1 MAVARGVGSPE
12 PARPLLYKW
21 GGRGSGEPGCAL
33 EKRGAA
39 SRGRSRRA
47 RAPRA
52 PDPFPRGEHLEP
64 TAQVLGSV
72 RRRAPQLLA
81 SPSPTRRQAQRAR
94 PPAPSSRRRAMLH
107 LSEFSSP
114 DALLVMSTEGCCAEP
129 STELS
134 RLPGRDAPATAG
146 YPGGKESGRGCSD
159 GCAARGR
166 MVPENLQGLG
176 RESCGGRGG
185 RRLGDPR
192 CAPPFPAPLCSQ
204 GLRRNLW
211 VYQGDLLPVHV
222 CFACACLCVRPGAY
236 AGPGRITACKRHLSC
251 ISAPPGFRGE
261 GLADSEARP
270 LMCPELIT
278 APSSAGDFLS
288 WALSSCGAG
297 GDLADSCLLE
307 GPAPT
312 PPPGLSYSGSFFIQ
326 AVPEHPHDPEALF
339 NLMSGILGLA
349 PFPSPE
355 AAASRSPLDASF
367 PAGPDALLPGP
378 ADLYSPDMGAATF
391 PDAFWEVSPA
401 AGAPSQCL
409 YEPQLSPPDV
419 KPGLRAPPA
428 SPALDTA
435 SAFKGPYA
443 PWELLPAGVPGSC
456 GPQGGYQA
464 APDARFPSVGAKIE
478 DLLSISCPAELP
490 AGPASRLYPTGSYDA
505 FPLAP
510 GDLGEV
516 AEGLPGLLAPPSA
529 DGVSRGDGGEFLAG
543 AQAQVSPLGLRG
555 AAADFAKALVA
566 DGPGSSGVPEPPG
579 PPPPPPPP
587 AAFPAA
593 KARRKGRRGGK
604 CSARCFCPR
613 PHAKAF
619 ACPVESCV
627 RSFARSDELNR
638 HLRIHTGHKPF
649 QCRICLRN
657 FSRSD
662 HLTTHVRTH
671 TGEKPFACD
680 VCGRRFARSD
690 EKKRHSKVHLKQ
702 KARAEE
708 RLKGLGLY
716 SLGLSFAAL

>member
-1 MAVARGVGSPE
+1 
-12 PARPLLYKW
+12 
-21 GGRGSGEPGCAL
+21 
-33 EKRGAA
+33 
-39 SRGRSRRA
+39 
-47 RAPRA
+47 
-52 PDPFPRGEHLEP
+52 
-64 TAQVLGSV
+64 
-72 RRRAPQLLA
+72 
-81 SPSPTRRQAQRAR
+81 
-94 PPAPSSRRRAMLH
+94 MLH
-107 LSEFSSP
+107 LSEFSGP
-114 DALLVMSTEGCCAEP
+114 DALLVKSTEGCCSES
-129 STELS
+129 STELT
-134 RLPGRDAPATAG
+134 RLPARDPPAAAG
-146 YPGGKESGRGCSD
+146 YPG
-159 GCAARGR
+159 
-166 MVPENLQGLG
+166 
-176 RESCGGRGG
+176 
-185 RRLGDPR
+185 
-192 CAPPFPAPLCSQ
+192 
-204 GLRRNLW
+204 
-211 VYQGDLLPVHV
+211 
-222 CFACACLCVRPGAY
+222 
-236 AGPGRITACKRHLSC
+236 
-251 ISAPPGFRGE
+251 
-261 GLADSEARP
+261 
-270 LMCPELIT
+270 
-278 APSSAGDFLS
+278 AGDFLS

-297 GDLADSCLLE
+297 GDLADSCFLE

-349 PFPSPE
+349 PFPGAE

-367 PAGPDALLPGP
+367 PAGSDALLPGP
-378 ADLYSPDMGAATF
+378 PDLFSPDLGATVF
-391 PDAFWEVSPA
+391 PEAFWEASPS

-409 YEPQLSPPDV
+409 YEPHLSPPDV

-443 PWELLPAGVPGSC
+443 PWELLSAGAPGSC
-456 GPQGGYQA
+456 GSQGGYQG
-464 APDARFPSVGAKIE
+464 APEARFPPMGAKIE

-490 AGPASRLYPTGSYDA
+490 AGPSSRVYTTGAYEA

-510 GDLGEV
+510 GDLGEGT
-516 AEGLPGLLAPPSA
+516 ESLPGLLTPTS
-529 DGVSRGDGGEFLAG
+529 GEGGSSGEGGEFLDG
-543 AQAQVSPLGLRG
+543 TQPELSPLGLRSAG
-555 AAADFAKALVA
+555 ADFPKPLVA
-566 DGPGSSGVPEPPG
+566 DLPGSSGVPEPPG
-579 PPPPPPPP
+579 PPPVP
-587 AAFPAA
+587 FPTA

-708 RLKGLGLY
+708 RLKGLGFY

>member
-12 PARPLLYKW
+12 PAPPLLYKW
-21 GGRGSGEPGCAL
+21 GGRGLGEPGCAL
-33 EKRGAA
+33 ERRGAA
-39 SRGRSRRA
+39 TRGQSRRA
-47 RAPRA
+47 REPRS
-52 PDPFPRGEHLEP
+52 PYPFPRGESPEP
-64 TAQVLGSV
+64 GAWASV
-72 RRRAPQLLA
+72 SARRRAPRLPA
-81 SPSPTRRQAQRAR
+81 SLPSARPQAQRAR
-94 PPAPSSRRRAMLH
+94 PLEPRSRLRAMLH
-107 LSEFSSP
+107 LSEFSGP
-114 DALLVMSTEGCCAEP
+114 DALLVKSTEGCCSEP
-129 STELS
+129 STELP
-134 RLPGRDAPATAG
+134 RLPARDPPAAAG
-146 YPGGKESGRGCSD
+146 YPG
-159 GCAARGR
+159 
-166 MVPENLQGLG
+166 
-176 RESCGGRGG
+176 
-185 RRLGDPR
+185 
-192 CAPPFPAPLCSQ
+192 
-204 GLRRNLW
+204 
-211 VYQGDLLPVHV
+211 
-222 CFACACLCVRPGAY
+222 
-236 AGPGRITACKRHLSC
+236 
-251 ISAPPGFRGE
+251 
-261 GLADSEARP
+261 
-270 LMCPELIT
+270 
-278 APSSAGDFLS
+278 GDFLS
-288 WALSSCGAG
+288 WALGSCGAG
-297 GDLADSCLLE
+297 GDLADSCFLE

-349 PFPSPE
+349 PFPGAE

-367 PAGPDALLPGP
+367 PAGPDALLPGLP
-378 ADLYSPDMGAATF
+378 DLFSPDLGAAAF
-391 PDAFWEVSPA
+391 PEAFWEASPS
-401 AGAPSQCL
+401 AGVPSQCL
-409 YEPQLSPPDV
+409 YEPHLSPPDV

-428 SPALDTA
+428 SPALDAA

-443 PWELLPAGVPGSC
+443 PWELLSAGAPGSC

-464 APDARFPSVGAKIE
+464 APEARFPQIGTKIE
-478 DLLSISCPAELP
+478 DLLSISCPAELT
-490 AGPASRLYPTGSYDA
+490 AGPASRLYTPGAYDA

-510 GDLGEV
+510 GDLGEGT
-516 AEGLPGLLAPPSA
+516 EGLPGLLTPPS
-529 DGVSRGDGGEFLAG
+529 GEGGSSGEGGEFLDG
-543 AQAQVSPLGLRG
+543 TQPQLSPLGLRSS
-555 AAADFAKALVA
+555 AADFPKPLVA
-566 DGPGSSGVPEPPG
+566 DIPGSSDVPEPPA
-579 PPPPPPPP
+579 PPPP
-587 AAFPAA
+587 AQLPPA

-708 RLKGLGLY
+708 RLKGLGFY

>member
-1 MAVARGVGSPE
+1 M
-12 PARPLLYKW
+12 Y
-21 GGRGSGEPGCAL
+21 
-33 EKRGAA
+33 
-39 SRGRSRRA
+39 
-47 RAPRA
+47 
-52 PDPFPRGEHLEP
+52 
-64 TAQVLGSV
+64 VLG
-72 RRRAPQLLA
+72 RM
-81 SPSPTRRQAQRAR
+81 
-94 PPAPSSRRRAMLH
+94 PAPAD
-107 LSEFSSP
+107 SECAKDTLRVS
-114 DALLVMSTEGCCAEP
+114 ASTEGF
-129 STELS
+129 L
-134 RLPGRDAPATAG
+134 
-146 YPGGKESGRGCSD
+146 GRGC
-159 GCAARGR
+159 
-166 MVPENLQGLG
+166 GL
-176 RESCGGRGG
+176 
-185 RRLGDPR
+185 
-192 CAPPFPAPLCSQ
+192 
-204 GLRRNLW
+204 
-211 VYQGDLLPVHV
+211 
-222 CFACACLCVRPGAY
+222 
-236 AGPGRITACKRHLSC
+236 
-251 ISAPPGFRGE
+251 
-261 GLADSEARP
+261 SEAP
-270 LMCPELIT
+270 ALMCAELIP

-297 GDLADSCLLE
+297 EYLTDSCLLE

-312 PPPGLSYSGSFFIQ
+312 PPPGLGYSGSFFIQ

-339 NLMSGILGLA
+339 NLMSGILGLT
-349 PFPSPE
+349 PFSGSE

-367 PAGPDALLPGP
+367 SAGSDALLPGP
-378 ADLYSPDMGAATF
+378 PDLFSPDLGAAAF
-391 PDAFWEVSPA
+391 PEAFWEASPS

-409 YEPQLSPPDV
+409 YETHLSPPDV

-435 SAFKGPYA
+435 SAFKGPYS
-443 PWELLPAGVPGSC
+443 PWELLSAGAPGSC
-456 GPQGGYQA
+456 GSQGGYQA
-464 APDARFPSVGAKIE
+464 APEARFPSMGAKIE

-490 AGPASRLYPTGSYDA
+490 SGPASRLYTMGTYDA

-510 GDLGEV
+510 GDLGEG
-516 AEGLPGLLAPPSA
+516 AESLPGLLTPPS
-529 DGVSRGDGGEFLAG
+529 GEGGSSGEGGEFLDG
-543 AQAQVSPLGLRG
+543 TQPELSPLGLRS
-555 AAADFAKALVA
+555 AAADFPKPLVA
-566 DGPGSSGVPEPPG
+566 DIPASSAVPEPSG
-579 PPPPPPPP
+579 PPPAPFPP
-587 AAFPAA
+587 A

-708 RLKGLGLY
+708 RLKGLGFY

>member
-12 PARPLLYKW
+12 PAPPLLYKW
-21 GGRGSGEPGCAL
+21 GGLRLGEPGCAL
-33 EKRGAA
+33 ERRGTAI
-39 SRGRSRRA
+39 RGGPKEQGRLSH
-47 RAPRA
+47 P
-52 PDPFPRGEHLEP
+52 
-64 TAQVLGSV
+64 
-72 RRRAPQLLA
+72 
-81 SPSPTRRQAQRAR
+81 PSPNAFPEVRAQSQEPGLLGLQGAGCPDYRPPRHPRTIRAQRAR
-94 PPAPSSRRRAMLH
+94 PPEPRSRRRAMLH
-107 LSEFSSP
+107 LSEFSGP
-114 DALLVMSTEGCCAEP
+114 DALLVKSTEGCCSEP
-129 STELS
+129 NTELP
-134 RLPGRDAPATAG
+134 RLSTRDPTAASGHPG
-146 YPGGKESGRGCSD
+146 
-159 GCAARGR
+159 
-166 MVPENLQGLG
+166 
-176 RESCGGRGG
+176 
-185 RRLGDPR
+185 
-192 CAPPFPAPLCSQ
+192 
-204 GLRRNLW
+204 
-211 VYQGDLLPVHV
+211 
-222 CFACACLCVRPGAY
+222 
-236 AGPGRITACKRHLSC
+236 
-251 ISAPPGFRGE
+251 
-261 GLADSEARP
+261 
-270 LMCPELIT
+270 
-278 APSSAGDFLS
+278 AGDFLS

-297 GDLADSCLLE
+297 GDLADSCFLE

-349 PFPSPE
+349 PFPGAE

-367 PAGPDALLPGP
+367 PAGSDALLPGLP
-378 ADLYSPDMGAATF
+378 DLFSPDLGAAAF
-391 PDAFWEVSPA
+391 PEAFWEASPS
-401 AGAPSQCL
+401 AGVPSQCL
-409 YEPQLSPPDV
+409 YEPHLSPPDV

-428 SPALDTA
+428 SPELDTA
-435 SAFKGPYA
+435 TTFKGPYA
-443 PWELLPAGVPGSC
+443 PWELLSAGAAGSC
-456 GPQGGYQA
+456 GSQGGYQA
-464 APDARFPSVGAKIE
+464 ASEARFPPVGAKIE

-490 AGPASRLYPTGSYDA
+490 AAPTSRLYTSGAYDA

-510 GDLGEV
+510 GDLGEGT
-516 AEGLPGLLAPPSA
+516 EGLPGLLTPPS
-529 DGVSRGDGGEFLAG
+529 GEGGSSGESGEFLDG
-543 AQAQVSPLGLRG
+543 TQPQLSPLGLRS
-555 AAADFAKALVA
+555 ATADFPKPLVA
-566 DGPGSSGVPEPPG
+566 DIPGSSGVPEPPG
-579 PPPPPPPP
+579 PPPPAPFPP
-587 AAFPAA
+587 A

-708 RLKGLGLY
+708 RLKGLGFY

>member
-1 MAVARGVGSPE
+1 
-12 PARPLLYKW
+12 
-21 GGRGSGEPGCAL
+21 
-33 EKRGAA
+33 
-39 SRGRSRRA
+39 
-47 RAPRA
+47 
-52 PDPFPRGEHLEP
+52 
-64 TAQVLGSV
+64 
-72 RRRAPQLLA
+72 
-81 SPSPTRRQAQRAR
+81 
-94 PPAPSSRRRAMLH
+94 MLH
-107 LSEFSSP
+107 LSEFSGP
-114 DALLVMSTEGCCAEP
+114 DALLVKSTEGCCSES
-129 STELS
+129 STELT
-134 RLPGRDAPATAG
+134 RLPARDPPAAAG
-146 YPGGKESGRGCSD
+146 YPGGKERGQGCSD
-159 GCAARGR
+159 GGAARGR
-166 MVPENLQGLG
+166 KVPENRQGLG
-176 RESCGGRGG
+176 RWSCGARGG
-185 RRLGDPR
+185 RRFG
-192 CAPPFPAPLCSQ
+192 
-204 GLRRNLW
+204 
-211 VYQGDLLPVHV
+211 V
-222 CFACACLCVRPGAY
+222 LCVRTPNAT
-236 AGPGRITACKRHLSC
+236 PTRPP
-251 ISAPPGFRGE
+251 APPQEPVRVSRRPFAFARVFCVCMFVCASWGVCWLRLDQNVQKALCVCQCAPRASCVGAA
-261 GLADSEARP
+261 GSEARP
-270 LMCPELIT
+270 LMCAELIP

-297 GDLADSCLLE
+297 GDLADSCFLE

-349 PFPSPE
+349 PFPGAE

-367 PAGPDALLPGP
+367 PAGSDALLPGP
-378 ADLYSPDMGAATF
+378 PDLFSPDLGATVF
-391 PDAFWEVSPA
+391 PEAFWEASPS

-409 YEPQLSPPDV
+409 YEPHLSPPDV

-443 PWELLPAGVPGSC
+443 PWELLSAGAPASC
-456 GPQGGYQA
+456 GSQGGYQG
-464 APDARFPSVGAKIE
+464 APEARFPPMGAKIE

-490 AGPASRLYPTGSYDA
+490 AGPSSRLYTTGAYDA

-510 GDLGEV
+510 GDLGEGT
-516 AEGLPGLLAPPSA
+516 ESLPGLLTPTS
-529 DGVSRGDGGEFLAG
+529 GEGGSSGEGGEFLDG
-543 AQAQVSPLGLRG
+543 TQPELSPLGLRSAG
-555 AAADFAKALVA
+555 ADFPKPLVA
-566 DGPGSSGVPEPPG
+566 DLPGSSGVPEPPG
-579 PPPPPPPP
+579 PPPVP
-587 AAFPAA
+587 FPTA

-708 RLKGLGLY
+708 RLKGLGFY

>member
-12 PARPLLYKW
+12 PATPQLYKW
-21 GGRGSGEPGCAL
+21 GGCGLGEPGCAL
-33 EKRGAA
+33 KRQGAA
-39 SRGRSRRA
+39 ARGPRGRA
-47 RAPRA
+47 RVPG
-52 PDPFPRGEHLEP
+52 PSDPFPRGERLEP
-64 TAQVLGSV
+64 EARVPGTVHGGEP
-72 RRRAPQLLA
+72 RPPA
-81 SPSPTRRQAQRAR
+81 SPQPTCPQAQRAR
-94 PPAPSSRRRAMLH
+94 PRVPRNRSRAMLH
-107 LSEFSSP
+107 LSEFSGP
-114 DALLVMSTEGCCAEP
+114 DAILVKSSEGCCAEP
-129 STELS
+129 STELP
-134 RLPGRDAPATAG
+134 RLPARDTPATAG
-146 YPGGKESGRGCSD
+146 YPG
-159 GCAARGR
+159 
-166 MVPENLQGLG
+166 
-176 RESCGGRGG
+176 
-185 RRLGDPR
+185 
-192 CAPPFPAPLCSQ
+192 
-204 GLRRNLW
+204 
-211 VYQGDLLPVHV
+211 
-222 CFACACLCVRPGAY
+222 
-236 AGPGRITACKRHLSC
+236 
-251 ISAPPGFRGE
+251 
-261 GLADSEARP
+261 
-270 LMCPELIT
+270 
-278 APSSAGDFLS
+278 AGDFLS
-288 WALSSCGAG
+288 WALSNCGAG
-297 GDLADSCLLE
+297 GDLADSCFLE

-349 PFPSPE
+349 PFPGPE
-355 AAASRSPLDASF
+355 AAASRSPLDTPF

-378 ADLYSPDMGAATF
+378 PDLYSPDLSAAAF
-391 PDAFWEVSPA
+391 SEAFWEASPSS
-401 AGAPSQCL
+401 GAPSQCL

-428 SPALDTA
+428 SPALDAA

-443 PWELLPAGVPGSC
+443 PWELLSVGAPGNC
-456 GPQGGYQA
+456 GSQGGYQA
-464 APDARFPSVGAKIE
+464 APEARFPSLGTKIE

-490 AGPASRLYPTGSYDA
+490 AGPTNRLYSTGAYDA

-510 GDLGEV
+510 GDLGDGG
-516 AEGLPGLLAPPSA
+516 EGLPGLLTPPS
-529 DGVSRGDGGEFLAG
+529 GEGGSSGDGGEFLAG
-543 AQAQVSPLGLRG
+543 TQPQLSPLGLRST
-555 AAADFAKALVA
+555 ATADFPKPLVA
-566 DGPGSSGVPEPPG
+566 DIPGSSGVTAPPVQ
-579 PPPPPPPP
+579 PP
-587 AAFPAA
+587 APFPPA

-708 RLKGLGLY
+708 RLKGLGFY
-716 SLGLSFAAL
+716 SLGLSFAAM

>member
-12 PARPLLYKW
+12 PAPPLLYKW
-21 GGRGSGEPGCAL
+21 GGQGLGEPGRAL
-33 EKRGAA
+33 ERRGAA
-39 SRGRSRRA
+39 ARGWSRLARS
-47 RAPRA
+47 PR
-52 PDPFPRGEHLEP
+52 PRNHFPRGEPLKP
-64 TAQVLGSV
+64 GARVPGSA
-72 RRRAPQLLA
+72 RRGAPRLPA
-81 SPSPTRRQAQRAR
+81 SSPPALPQAQRAR
-94 PPAPSSRRRAMLH
+94 PPAPRSRRRAMLH
-107 LSEFSSP
+107 LSEFSGP
-114 DALLVMSTEGCCAEP
+114 DALLAKSTEDCCAEP

-134 RLPGRDAPATAG
+134 RLSARDAPATAG
-146 YPGGKESGRGCSD
+146 YSG
-159 GCAARGR
+159 
-166 MVPENLQGLG
+166 
-176 RESCGGRGG
+176 
-185 RRLGDPR
+185 
-192 CAPPFPAPLCSQ
+192 
-204 GLRRNLW
+204 
-211 VYQGDLLPVHV
+211 
-222 CFACACLCVRPGAY
+222 
-236 AGPGRITACKRHLSC
+236 
-251 ISAPPGFRGE
+251 
-261 GLADSEARP
+261 
-270 LMCPELIT
+270 
-278 APSSAGDFLS
+278 GDFLS

-307 GPAPT
+307 GPPPT

-349 PFPSPE
+349 SFPGPE

-367 PAGPDALLPGP
+367 PAGPDTLLPGP
-378 ADLYSPDMGAATF
+378 PDLYSPDLGSATF
-391 PDAFWEVSPA
+391 PEALWEVSPS
-401 AGAPSQCL
+401 AGTPSQCL

-443 PWELLPAGVPGSC
+443 PWELPSGSC
-456 GPQGGYQA
+456 GSQGGYQG
-464 APDARFPSVGAKIE
+464 APEARFPPMGAKIE

-490 AGPASRLYPTGSYDA
+490 ADPANRLYPTGAYDA

-510 GDLGEV
+510 GDLGAGTESIP
-516 AEGLPGLLAPPSA
+516 ELLTPPS
-529 DGVSRGDGGEFLAG
+529 GEEGSTGDSGEFLAST
-543 AQAQVSPLGLRG
+543 QPQLSPLSLRS
-555 AAADFAKALVA
+555 AAADFSKPLVA
-566 DGPGSSGVPEPPG
+566 DISGSSGVPEPPG
-579 PPPPPPPP
+579 PPPQAPFPP
-587 AAFPAA
+587 A
-593 KARRKGRRGGK
+593 KVRRKGRRGGK

-708 RLKGLGLY
+708 RLKGLGFY

>member
-12 PARPLLYKW
+12 PAPPPLYKR
-21 GGRGSGEPGCAL
+21 GRRGLGEPGCAL
-33 EKRGAA
+33 KKRGAA
-39 SRGRSRRA
+39 ARNRSRRA
-47 RAPRA
+47 RAPRP
-52 PDPFPRGEHLEP
+52 PDPLPRAERPVPE
-64 TAQVLGSV
+64 AQESGCA
-72 RRRAPQLLA
+72 RRGAPPLPA
-81 SPSPTRRQAQRAR
+81 SPPPAR
-94 PPAPSSRRRAMLH
+94 PPAQRERPPAPRSRRAMLH
-107 LSEFSSP
+107 LSEFSGP
-114 DALLVMSTEGCCAEP
+114 DALLVKSSEGCCAEP
-129 STELS
+129 SPELS
-134 RLPGRDAPATAG
+134 QPPARDAPAAAG
-146 YPGGKESGRGCSD
+146 YPG
-159 GCAARGR
+159 
-166 MVPENLQGLG
+166 
-176 RESCGGRGG
+176 
-185 RRLGDPR
+185 
-192 CAPPFPAPLCSQ
+192 
-204 GLRRNLW
+204 
-211 VYQGDLLPVHV
+211 
-222 CFACACLCVRPGAY
+222 
-236 AGPGRITACKRHLSC
+236 
-251 ISAPPGFRGE
+251 
-261 GLADSEARP
+261 
-270 LMCPELIT
+270 
-278 APSSAGDFLS
+278 GDFLS

-297 GDLADSCLLE
+297 GDLVDSCFLE

-349 PFPSPE
+349 PFPGPE
-355 AAASRSPLDASF
+355 ASASASRSPLDAPF
-367 PAGPDALLPGP
+367 PAGSDTLLPAP
-378 ADLYSPDMGAATF
+378 PDLYSPDLGAAAF
-391 PDAFWEVSPA
+391 PEAFWEASSS

-419 KPGLRAPPA
+419 KPGLRAPPG
-428 SPALDTA
+428 SPALDAA

-443 PWELLPAGVPGSC
+443 PWELLSTGAPGNC
-456 GPQGGYQA
+456 GSQGGFQA
-464 APDARFPSVGAKIE
+464 APETRFPPMGTKIE

-490 AGPASRLYPTGSYDA
+490 AGAANRLYPPAAYDA

-510 GDLGEV
+510 GDLGEG
-516 AEGLPGLLAPPSA
+516 ADGLPGLLTPPTA
-529 DGVSRGDGGEFLAG
+529 DGGSGADGGEFLAG
-543 AQAQVSPLGLRG
+543 PEPVLSPLGLRG
-555 AAADFAKALVA
+555 AGADFAKPLVA
-566 DGPGSSGVPEPPG
+566 DIPGSSGVPEPP
-579 PPPPPPPP
+579 PPPP
-587 AAFPAA
+587 AAFPPA

-708 RLKGLGLY
+708 RLKGLGFY

>member
-1 MAVARGVGSPE
+1 
-12 PARPLLYKW
+12 
-21 GGRGSGEPGCAL
+21 
-33 EKRGAA
+33 
-39 SRGRSRRA
+39 
-47 RAPRA
+47 
-52 PDPFPRGEHLEP
+52 
-64 TAQVLGSV
+64 
-72 RRRAPQLLA
+72 
-81 SPSPTRRQAQRAR
+81 
-94 PPAPSSRRRAMLH
+94 MLH

-146 YPGGKESGRGCSD
+146 YPG
-159 GCAARGR
+159 
-166 MVPENLQGLG
+166 
-176 RESCGGRGG
+176 
-185 RRLGDPR
+185 
-192 CAPPFPAPLCSQ
+192 
-204 GLRRNLW
+204 
-211 VYQGDLLPVHV
+211 
-222 CFACACLCVRPGAY
+222 
-236 AGPGRITACKRHLSC
+236 
-251 ISAPPGFRGE
+251 
-261 GLADSEARP
+261 
-270 LMCPELIT
+270 
-278 APSSAGDFLS
+278 AGDFLS

>member
-12 PARPLLYKW
+12 PAPLQLYKW
-21 GGRGSGEPGCAL
+21 GGCGLGEPGCAL
-33 EKRGAA
+33 ERRRAA
-39 SRGRSRRA
+39 ARVRCGRA
-47 RAPRA
+47 RAPRL
-52 PDPFPRGEHLEP
+52 PNSFPRGDCRKP
-64 TAQVLGSV
+64 GA
-72 RRRAPQLLA
+72 RAPRSARRGEPLPPA
-81 SPSPTRRQAQRAR
+81 SPLPARPQAQLAR
-94 PPAPSSRRRAMLH
+94 PRAPHSRLRAMLH
-107 LSEFSSP
+107 LGEFSEP
-114 DALLVMSTEGCCAEP
+114 DALLVKSTEDCCAEP
-129 STELS
+129 SGELP
-134 RLPGRDAPATAG
+134 RLPARDVPAATG
-146 YPGGKESGRGCSD
+146 YPG
-159 GCAARGR
+159 
-166 MVPENLQGLG
+166 
-176 RESCGGRGG
+176 
-185 RRLGDPR
+185 
-192 CAPPFPAPLCSQ
+192 
-204 GLRRNLW
+204 
-211 VYQGDLLPVHV
+211 
-222 CFACACLCVRPGAY
+222 
-236 AGPGRITACKRHLSC
+236 
-251 ISAPPGFRGE
+251 
-261 GLADSEARP
+261 
-270 LMCPELIT
+270 
-278 APSSAGDFLS
+278 AGDFLS
-288 WALSSCGAG
+288 WALNSCGAG
-297 GDLADSCLLE
+297 GDLADSCFLE

-349 PFPSPE
+349 PFPGPE
-355 AAASRSPLDASF
+355 AAASRSPLDAPF

-378 ADLYSPDMGAATF
+378 PDLYSPDLGAAPF
-391 PDAFWEVSPA
+391 PEAFWESSPC

-428 SPALDTA
+428 SPALDAA

-443 PWELLPAGVPGSC
+443 PWELLSVGAPGNC
-456 GPQGGYQA
+456 GSQGGYQA
-464 APDARFPSVGAKIE
+464 APEARFPAVGTKIE

-490 AGPASRLYPTGSYDA
+490 AVPANRLYPSGAYDA

-510 GDLGEV
+510 GDLGEG
-516 AEGLPGLLAPPSA
+516 AEGLPGLLTPPS
-529 DGVSRGDGGEFLAG
+529 GEGGSSGDGGEFLAG
-543 AQAQVSPLGLRG
+543 KQPQLSPLGLRS
-555 AAADFAKALVA
+555 ASAADFPKPLVA
-566 DGPGSSGVPEPPG
+566 DIPGSSGVAAPPV
-579 PPPPPPPP
+579 PPPQPTPFPP
-587 AAFPAA
+587 A

-604 CSARCFCPR
+604 CSTRCFCPR

-708 RLKGLGLY
+708 RLKGLGFY

>member
-21 GGRGSGEPGCAL
+21 GGRGSGEPGSAL

-39 SRGRSRRA
+39 ARGRSRRA
-47 RAPRA
+47 RAPRP
-52 PDPFPRGEHLEP
+52 PDPFPRGERLEP
-64 TAQVLGSV
+64 GAQVPGSV

-81 SPSPTRRQAQRAR
+81 SPSPARSQAQRAR
-94 PPAPSSRRRAMLH
+94 PPAPRSRRRAMLH
-107 LSEFSSP
+107 LSEFSGP
-114 DALLVMSTEGCCAEP
+114 DALLVKSTEGCCAEP

-134 RLPGRDAPATAG
+134 RLPGRDAPAATG
-146 YPGGKESGRGCSD
+146 YP
-159 GCAARGR
+159 A
-166 MVPENLQGLG
+166 
-176 RESCGGRGG
+176 
-185 RRLGDPR
+185 
-192 CAPPFPAPLCSQ
+192 
-204 GLRRNLW
+204 
-211 VYQGDLLPVHV
+211 
-222 CFACACLCVRPGAY
+222 
-236 AGPGRITACKRHLSC
+236 
-251 ISAPPGFRGE
+251 
-261 GLADSEARP
+261 
-270 LMCPELIT
+270 
-278 APSSAGDFLS
+278 AGDFLS

-297 GDLADSCLLE
+297 GDLADSCFLE

-349 PFPSPE
+349 PFPGPE

-367 PAGPDALLPGP
+367 SAGPDALLPGP
-378 ADLYSPDMGAATF
+378 PDLYSPDLGAAAF
-391 PDAFWEVSPA
+391 PEAFWEVSPS

-443 PWELLPAGVPGSC
+443 PWELLSAGAPASC
-456 GPQGGYQA
+456 GTQGGYQA
-464 APDARFPSVGAKIE
+464 APDARFPSMGAKIE

-490 AGPASRLYPTGSYDA
+490 AGPANRLYPTGSYDA
-505 FPLAP
+505 FPLTA

-516 AEGLPGLLAPPSA
+516 AEGLPGLLTPPSG
-529 DGVSRGDGGEFLAG
+529 DGGSSGDGGEFLAG
-543 AQAQVSPLGLRG
+543 TQAQVSPLGLRST
-555 AAADFAKALVA
+555 AADFPKPLVA
-566 DGPGSSGVPEPPG
+566 DIPGSSGVPEPPG
-579 PPPPPPPP
+579 PPPPAPFPPT
-587 AAFPAA
+587 

-708 RLKGLGLY
+708 RLKGLGFY

>member
-33 EKRGAA
+33 ERRGAA
-39 SRGRSRRA
+39 ARGRSRRA
-47 RAPRA
+47 REPR
-52 PDPFPRGEHLEP
+52 PSDLFPRGERLEP
-64 TAQVLGSV
+64 GAQPTGSV

-81 SPSPTRRQAQRAR
+81 SSSPARQAQRAR
-94 PPAPSSRRRAMLH
+94 PPAPRSRAMLH
-107 LSEFSSP
+107 LSEFSGP
-114 DALLVMSTEGCCAEP
+114 DALLVKSTEGCCAEP

-134 RLPGRDAPATAG
+134 RLPSRDASAAAG
-146 YPGGKESGRGCSD
+146 YPG
-159 GCAARGR
+159 
-166 MVPENLQGLG
+166 
-176 RESCGGRGG
+176 
-185 RRLGDPR
+185 
-192 CAPPFPAPLCSQ
+192 
-204 GLRRNLW
+204 
-211 VYQGDLLPVHV
+211 
-222 CFACACLCVRPGAY
+222 
-236 AGPGRITACKRHLSC
+236 
-251 ISAPPGFRGE
+251 
-261 GLADSEARP
+261 
-270 LMCPELIT
+270 
-278 APSSAGDFLS
+278 AGDFLS

-297 GDLADSCLLE
+297 GDLADSCFLE

-349 PFPSPE
+349 PFPGPE

-378 ADLYSPDMGAATF
+378 ADLYSPDLGAATF
-391 PDAFWEVSPA
+391 SEAFWEVSPS
-401 AGAPSQCL
+401 AGGPSQCL

-443 PWELLPAGVPGSC
+443 PWELLSAGAPGSC
-456 GPQGGYQA
+456 GSQGGYQTA
-464 APDARFPSVGAKIE
+464 SDARFPAMGAKIE

-490 AGPASRLYPTGSYDA
+490 AGPANRLYPTGAYDA

-516 AEGLPGLLAPPSA
+516 GEGLPGLLTPPS
-529 DGVSRGDGGEFLAG
+529 GEGGSSGDSGEFLTAT
-543 AQAQVSPLGLRG
+543 QPQVSPMGLRS
-555 AAADFAKALVA
+555 AAADFPKPLVA
-566 DGPGSSGVPEPPG
+566 DIPGSSGVPEPPG
-579 PPPPPPPP
+579 QPPSAPFPP
-587 AAFPAA
+587 A

-708 RLKGLGLY
+708 RLKGLGFY

>member
-1 MAVARGVGSPE
+1 MAVARVGSPE

-21 GGRGSGEPGCAL
+21 GGRGSGEPSCAL
-33 EKRGAA
+33 EKREAA
-39 SRGRSRRA
+39 ARGRSRRA
-47 RAPRA
+47 KAPR
-52 PDPFPRGEHLEP
+52 PPVPFPKGEHLEP
-64 TAQVLGSV
+64 GARVLGSV
-72 RRRAPQLLA
+72 RHRAPQQLA
-81 SPSPTRRQAQRAR
+81 SPSPARSQAHRAR
-94 PPAPSSRRRAMLH
+94 PPAPRSRRRAMLH
-107 LSEFSSP
+107 LSEFSGP
-114 DALLVMSTEGCCAEP
+114 DALLVKSTEGCCAEP

-146 YPGGKESGRGCSD
+146 YPG
-159 GCAARGR
+159 
-166 MVPENLQGLG
+166 
-176 RESCGGRGG
+176 
-185 RRLGDPR
+185 
-192 CAPPFPAPLCSQ
+192 
-204 GLRRNLW
+204 
-211 VYQGDLLPVHV
+211 
-222 CFACACLCVRPGAY
+222 
-236 AGPGRITACKRHLSC
+236 
-251 ISAPPGFRGE
+251 
-261 GLADSEARP
+261 
-270 LMCPELIT
+270 
-278 APSSAGDFLS
+278 AGDFLS
-288 WALSSCGAG
+288 WALSSCSAG
-297 GDLADSCLLE
+297 GDLADSCFLE

-349 PFPSPE
+349 PFPGPE

-367 PAGPDALLPGP
+367 SAGPDALLPGP
-378 ADLYSPDMGAATF
+378 PDLYSPDLGAAAF
-391 PDAFWEVSPA
+391 PEAFWEASPS

-443 PWELLPAGVPGSC
+443 PWELLSAGAPGSC
-456 GPQGGYQA
+456 GSQGAYQA
-464 APDARFPSVGAKIE
+464 PSDARFPSMGAKIE

-490 AGPASRLYPTGSYDA
+490 AGPANRLYPTGSYDA
-505 FPLAP
+505 YPLAA

-516 AEGLPGLLAPPSA
+516 AEGLPGLLTPPSG
-529 DGVSRGDGGEFLAG
+529 DGGSSGDGGEFLAG
-543 AQAQVSPLGLRG
+543 TQAQVSPLGLRST
-555 AAADFAKALVA
+555 AADFPKPLVA
-566 DGPGSSGVPEPPG
+566 DITGSSGVAEPPG
-579 PPPPPPPP
+579 PPPPAPFPPT
-587 AAFPAA
+587 

-708 RLKGLGLY
+708 RLKGLGFY